1 MSRTTEIPKSIGLII
16 FLMGLVLLTSCGNR
30 GNGGNASEGP
40 ISVRAIVTA
49 IGLSNDGLKV
59 ETITIRT
66 DEGDVLSLRVSDE
79 IDPTVWSPVHLEGHI
94 QLGQGLGFTIGVLY
108 QGGSD
113 QKVAV
118 ELSE

>member
-1 MSRTTEIPKSIGLII
+1 MSKTPERPKSIGVII
-16 FLMGLVLLTSCGNR
+16 SLVILVLLTSCGN
-30 GNGGNASEGP
+30 GGIRSEGP

-49 IGLSNDGLKV
+49 LELSNDGLKV

-66 DEGDVLSLRVSDE
+66 DEGDVLSLRISDE

-94 QLGQGLGFTIGVLY
+94 QLGQGLGFTIGVQY
-108 QGGSD
+108 QDSSD

>member
-1 MSRTTEIPKSIGLII
+1 M
-16 FLMGLVLLTSCGNR
+16 TSCGN
-30 GNGGNASEGP
+30 GDNGSEGP

-49 IGLSNDGLKV
+49 LELSNDGLKV

-66 DEGDVLSLRVSDE
+66 EEGDVLSLRISDE

-94 QLGQGLGFTIGVLY
+94 QLGQGLGFTIGVRY
-108 QGGSD
+108 QESSD